1 MAIRDFEEM
10 GPLLHET
17 SYVDPAALVIGDV
30 QIGEDSSI
38 WPHTV
43 VRGDVNKIRI
53 GARSNIQDNSTV
65 HVTHDSHYHPG
76 GYGAFVGDDV
86 TVGHQ
91 VVLHACTV
99 GDRCLIG
106 MGSIIMDNVT
116 IEADTIIG
124 AGSLVTQNTTL
135 AGGYLW
141 LGRPARRVRALSD
154 EERERIVYS
163 AQHYVRLK
171 DRHLRDQAFNEENQ
185 QESS

>member
-1 MAIRDFEEM
+1 MPIRDFDEM
-10 GPLLHET
+10 TPLLHET
-17 SYVDPAALVIGDV
+17 TYVDPAATVIGDV

-43 VRGDVNKIRI
+43 LRGDVNKIRI
-53 GARSNIQDNSTV
+53 GARSNIQDNCTV

-76 GYGAFVGDDV
+76 GFAAYIGDDV

-91 VVLHACTV
+91 VILHACRV
-99 GDRCLIG
+99 EDRCLIG

-116 IEADTIIG
+116 IDANTIIG

-135 AGGYLW
+135 EGGYLW
-141 LGRPARRVRALSD
+141 LGRPARRVRALDD
-154 EERERIVYS
+154 EQRERILYS

-171 DRHLRDQAFNEENQ
+171 DRYLREQSFTLEND
-185 QESS
+185 QESL